1 MTIRLALATTTED
14 PRNPR
19 AWSGTPHAILS
30 ALGRLE
36 EVETH
41 ILGPLDPG
49 RKLIE
54 GLHKVYWKIRSKQF
68 LWEREPRILQKYN
81 VQYKTKLQELNYDF
95 IFAIGSISS
104 AALPESAPYVLYS
117 DSTFELMADYY
128 PTLSGICSRSLRYGE
143 ATDRKAFNG
152 ARHVVVTSTWAADS
166 VINHYGVPSERVS
179 VVPIG
184 AQHICQLGPDQLEKR
199 WQSRLRGPMRLLWI
213 GVEWERKG
221 GDIAVGIAEE
231 LYKRGIPVELDI
243 VGLTPPAEITALPF
257 VRAHGFVDARTQKD
271 KLEDFFLSSFAL
283 LLPSRAE
290 CTSVVI
296 ADAASFGLPSFV
308 SDTGGMRSMVVD
320 GANGEVLPTD
330 ATDSTYADTLSRY
343 WGDPDSYLKLARSS
357 RRRYETVLSWDVA
370 IRKIVGIAAEA
381 VAQPV
386 GC

>member
-1 MTIRLALATTTED
+1 MTVRLALATTTED

-30 ALGRLE
+30 ALERLDG
-36 EVETH
+36 VETH

-49 RKLIE
+49 LKLFV
-54 GLHKVYWKIRSKQF
+54 GLFKIYWKLRSKQF
-68 LWEREPRILQKYN
+68 LWEREPSIQRRYN
-81 VQYKTKLQELNYDF
+81 SQFNTKLRELNYDF
-95 IFAIGSISS
+95 ILALGSISS
-104 AALPESAPYVLYS
+104 AALPESVPYILYS

-128 PTLSGICSRSLRYGE
+128 PTLTRICSRSLKYGE
-143 ATDRKAFNG
+143 ATDQKAFSG

-184 AQHICQLGPDQLEKR
+184 AQHICQLGPDELEKR

-221 GDIAVGIAEE
+221 GDIAVAIAGE
-231 LYKRGIPVELDI
+231 LHKRGIPVELDI
-243 VGLTPPAEITALPF
+243 AGLTPPAEITSLPY
-257 VRAHGFVDARTQKD
+257 VRAHGFVDARTQKG

-296 ADAASFGLPSFV
+296 ADAASFGLPGFV
-308 SDTGGMRSMVVD
+308 SDTGGMRSMVID
-320 GANGEVLPTD
+320 GVNGEVLPPN
-330 ATDSTYADTLSRY
+330 ATASAYADALSRY
-343 WGDPDSYLKLARSS
+343 WGDPESYLNLARSS

-370 IRKIVGIAAEA
+370 IRKIMGIAAEA
-381 VAQPV
+381 VTQPV
-386 GC
+386 GG